1 MNNSPDEADWNIVN
15 RHHLWRLV
23 LNHVV
28 QQLVEFLGYAVTS
41 DIIQI
46 QRKVKQQQHSS

>member
-1 MNNSPDEADWNIVN
+1 MNNSPDEPDGNIVD
-15 RHHLWRLV
+15 RHHLRRLV

-41 DIIQI
+41 DIIQ
-46 QRKVKQQQHSS
+46 RKVKQQQHSS